1 MLACHFV
8 EHSIGEKE
16 AAKLQVGA
24 NVPEKFL
31 FDGIH
36 YFTTHNI
43 YIIINVLLRRFGYHV
58 VGFGRAIARWN
69 CLGVKMIRV

>member
-16 AAKLQVGA
+16 AATLQVGA

-36 YFTTHNI
+36 SYISQHI
-43 YIIINVLLRRFGYHV
+43 RYIICV
-58 VGFGRAIARWN
+58 V
-69 CLGVKMIRV
+69 KYM

>member
-16 AAKLQVGA
+16 AATLQVGA

-36 YFTTHNI
+36 YFTTHKI
-43 YIIINVLLRRFGYHV
+43 YNMCCEIDVYLSTIKQKFCRKFGT
-58 VGFGRAIARWN
+58 
-69 CLGVKMIRV
+69 